1 MSNVSKKRN
10 KNLPVVNS
18 TIVDDNTVLT
28 NEENQNMKTE
38 ISEEIKTEI
47 VDIKEEMLDKKEDEI
62 IVDKKEDL
70 SDENK
75 DEENVDKSDDLSDEN
90 KDEEVEEESVDF
102 EQEVKNIIEEIG
114 FEAVYLKL
122 TQKSTVQNIAKS
134 GSKMEKS
141 VEIYQE
147 MIVDPTNRRIDI
159 INAFMSQQGISK
171 DCAST
176 YFQTI
181 RTRLKKVNSTETK

>member
-1 MSNVSKKRN
+1 MSNTSSKKRN
-10 KNLPVVNS
+10 KNLPVVES
-18 TIVDDNTVLT
+18 TIVEDNTVLI
-28 NEENQNMKTE
+28 NEENKIMQTE
-38 ISEEIKTEI
+38 ILEETN
-47 VDIKEEMLDKKEDEI
+47 VDIKEDLLDNTEVVEKTDEE
-62 IVDKKEDL
+62 IVDKNE
-70 SDENK
+70 EIIEEVN
-75 DEENVDKSDDLSDEN
+75 DEEK
-90 KDEEVEEESVDF
+90 VEEEPVDF

-122 TQKSTVQNIAKS
+122 TQTSTVQVIAKS

-147 MIVDPTNRRIDI
+147 MIIDSKNRRIDI
-159 INAFMSQQGISK
+159 INAMMSQQGISK

-181 RTRLKKVNSTETK
+181 RTRLKKAAEVNSTETK